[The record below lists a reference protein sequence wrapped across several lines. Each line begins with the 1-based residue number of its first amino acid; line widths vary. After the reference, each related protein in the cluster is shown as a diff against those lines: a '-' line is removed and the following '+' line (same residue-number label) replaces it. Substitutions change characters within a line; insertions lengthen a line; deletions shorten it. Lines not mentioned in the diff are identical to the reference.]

1 MSAFQILDECPN
13 CRVESALAAVYDP
26 HQPCSLLGV
35 AAESTCRLCGRRTT
49 GRVEPE
55 CPAPDDP
62 EGRMRDERCPRCG
75 DTLGEDDRLS
85 ARCSSCGLEARER
98 VRNPGARFTSLDQLE
113 GALGRWARLEGS
125 ESTAEFVESS
135 FLDGELGAVFARL
148 EAGER
153 VETNFDVLAF
163 LFPEIAMAAAVPVEI
178 DAEVESPRGSESESE
193 RTAAPTETEPVCRT
207 TETESESVT
216 ERTAA
221 PTETE
226 TESESETERMAA
238 PTETETES
246 ESESEP
252 VCRTTESEGPRVPTL
267 EQRTEAWAPLLPLV
281 SVMVADGRVHPA
293 EEAFLNPVLA
303 RHRYPPI
310 PAEHVRVHR
319 PETVPVSSK
328 PEARRRM
335 VEAMVH
341 LVHVDRLRDGTEFR
355 VVEEYARAWGVD
367 PARVAR
373 WDQLYRKR
381 YATGMQRLWL
391 ILESVFVKR

>member
-193 RTAAPTETEPVCRT
+193 
-207 TETESESVT
+207 
-216 ERTAA
+216 
-221 PTETE
+221 
-226 TESESETERMAA
+226 
-238 PTETETES
+238 
-246 ESESEP
+246 P

-293 EEAFLNPVLA
+293 EEAFLNRVLA